1 MRLEILKPGT
11 LRGRLSLAY
20 AAALVLAL
28 VAFAVVALETVD
40 RAQHRALDAQLGS
53 TADALRIVGDDDG
66 GRLTVD
72 AKDRAQF
79 ETIADTKVDA
89 AIAGATVEAAIV
101 APDGAV
107 LASNDAVR
115 ARLLSR
121 VALHAEPGSFLTIR
135 AAGNT
140 LRTFVDPILAG
151 GKPIGYALTW
161 SDVAPI
167 GAVDHRV
174 ALAFA
179 IAIPL
184 IAAIAILAGGGI
196 ARRGLAPLDRIATL
210 ASEIEARDLSR
221 RIALPRG
228 SDELARLGAT
238 FDRMLDRL
246 QSAFDRERRFT
257 SDASHELRAPLSVI
271 RAEADL
277 ALRAERTPD
286 EYKRALETI
295 AAEADALEALT
306 RDLLAA
312 ARSGSESEDVSG
324 PVDLTLVA
332 SAVAQRVGV
341 LSGARS
347 VRVEG
352 TGGAAAVIRGN
363 RALLE
368 RAILSVL
375 HNALKYSPESGSV
388 HIHVAAE
395 RPRAELTIRDDGP
408 GFSPLALEHAFDR
421 FWRDDEA
428 RSREG
433 SGLGL
438 SLAKTIV
445 ERYGGTIDL
454 ANAEP
459 HGAIVRMSFPTS

>member
-1 MRLEILKPGT
+1 
-11 LRGRLSLAY
+11 
-20 AAALVLAL
+20 
-28 VAFAVVALETVD
+28 
-40 RAQHRALDAQLGS
+40 
-53 TADALRIVGDDDG
+53 
-66 GRLTVD
+66 
-72 AKDRAQF
+72 
-79 ETIADTKVDA
+79 
-89 AIAGATVEAAIV
+89 
-101 APDGAV
+101 
-107 LASNDAVR
+107 
-115 ARLLSR
+115 
-121 VALHAEPGSFLTIR
+121 
-135 AAGNT
+135 
-140 LRTFVDPILAG
+140 
-151 GKPIGYALTW
+151 
-161 SDVAPI
+161 
-167 GAVDHRV
+167 
-174 ALAFA
+174 
-179 IAIPL
+179 L